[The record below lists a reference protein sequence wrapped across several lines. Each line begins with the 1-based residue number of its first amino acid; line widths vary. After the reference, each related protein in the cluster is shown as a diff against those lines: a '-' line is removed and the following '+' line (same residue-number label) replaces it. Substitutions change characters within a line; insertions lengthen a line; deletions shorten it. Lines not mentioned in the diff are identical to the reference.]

1 MAEGQETGASTDA
14 RRTHS
19 PRGVGIAV
27 GNTAAIEL
35 ICTVLE
41 NFPHD
46 PALASLAFQCL
57 MQLVEGSALNAH
69 LALRCG
75 IVEKAANI
83 HASIGSENGDLA
95 GLAMVMIRLSTGRW
109 TF

>member
-1 MAEGQETGASTDA
+1 
-14 RRTHS
+14 
-19 PRGVGIAV
+19 
-27 GNTAAIEL
+27 
-35 ICTVLE
+35 
-41 NFPHD
+41 
-46 PALASLAFQCL
+46 
-57 MQLVEGSALNAH
+57 MQLVDGSAPNAH
-69 LALRCG
+69 LALHCG